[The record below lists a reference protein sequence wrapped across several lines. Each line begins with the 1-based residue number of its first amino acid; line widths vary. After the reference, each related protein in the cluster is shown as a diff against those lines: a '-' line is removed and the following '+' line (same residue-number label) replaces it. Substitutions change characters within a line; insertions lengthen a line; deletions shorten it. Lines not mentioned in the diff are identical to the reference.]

1 MHEIQSCDKFTGE
14 NHQITVK
21 LPKHEIM
28 GIHIIHEL
36 LDPTKTSPC
45 NNKKCSH
52 LCFLKRGGQEA
63 VCQCPSGKYQHHVT
77 QKKSENFAAHPRVDF
92 VYFTELK
99 IDYLNSRGLQLKVRG
114 DLIVSN
120 LKFHSMM
127 FKFNVALL

>member
-28 GIHIIHEL
+28 GIHVIHEL

-63 VCQCPSGKYQHHVT
+63 VCQCPSGKNQHHV
-77 QKKSENFAAHPRVDF
+77 
-92 VYFTELK
+92 
-99 IDYLNSRGLQLKVRG
+99 IQLYNR
-114 DLIVSN
+114 
-120 LKFHSMM
+120 
-127 FKFNVALL
+127 